1 MTVTIGGT
9 YNVVT
14 ALIVG
19 AGAVGQVYGHFLQ
32 RGGTSVSYFV
42 KEKYKEE
49 CEKGFT
55 LYRCRRGGLGAAE
68 KFEADGIYTNYEEL
82 KQTKWD
88 QVWLTVSSAD
98 LRGGWL
104 EQLKDAIGDASV
116 VMLQPDLDDRDLIYS
131 VFPPERVVCG
141 IVNFISYQTPL
152 PDLPDYHPDAGKK
165 GVAYLVLPMM
175 PAEFSGNEHRLPDVA
190 GAMAAGRFNVK
201 VEQDASRIYAD
212 RSAMMIPL
220 VALLELEN
228 WSFRRLRISNS
239 LELAVAAA
247 QEALS
252 IVAAKFGKRLNWTER
267 LFSLFWVK
275 MALPMMRVLS
285 PMDAESY
292 AKFQFVK
299 TAPQTRMMLKHF
311 IEDGEKL
318 GQSVQSLK
326 ELYDRLP
333 EEPQLKK
340 VA

>member
-1 MTVTIGGT
+1 M
-9 YNVVT
+9 VT

-32 RGGTSVSYFV
+32 RGGASVSYFV
-42 KEKYKEE
+42 KEKYKQE
-49 CEKGFT
+49 CEQGFT
-55 LYRCRRGGLGAAE
+55 LYRCRRSGLGSAE
-68 KFEADGIYTNYEEL
+68 QFHADNIYTQYEEL
-82 KQTKWD
+82 KQQKWD
-88 QVWLTVSSAD
+88 QVWLTMSSAD

-104 EQLKDAIGDASV
+104 EQLKEVVGDATI
-116 VMLQPDLDDRDLIYS
+116 VMLQPDLGDRDYIYD
-131 VFPPERVVCG
+131 VFPSQQVVCG

-152 PDLPDYHPDAGKK
+152 PDLPDYHPDAHKE

-175 PAEFSGNEHRLPDVA
+175 PAEFSGSEQRLPEVMEA
-190 GAMAAGRFNVK
+190 IASGRFNVR
-201 VEQDASRIYAD
+201 VEKDASRIYAD

-228 WSFRRLRISNS
+228 WSFKKLTLSNS
-239 LELAVAAA
+239 LELAVGAA

-275 MALPMMRVLS
+275 LALPLMRFVS

-292 AKFQFVK
+292 VKFQFVK
-299 TAPQTRMMLKHF
+299 TAPQTRMMLQHF

-318 GQSVQSLK
+318 GQPTQSLRT
-326 ELYDRLP
+326 LFDRLP
-333 EEPQLKK
+333 QSPAPKQ
-340 VA
+340 AA

>member
-1 MTVTIGGT
+1 M
-9 YNVVT
+9 VT

-32 RGGTSVSYFV
+32 RGGASVSYFV
-42 KEKYKEE
+42 KEKYKQE
-49 CEKGFT
+49 CEQGFT
-55 LYRCRRGGLGAAE
+55 LYRCRRSGLGSAE
-68 KFEADGIYTNYEEL
+68 QFHADNIYTQYAEL
-82 KQTKWD
+82 KQQKWD
-88 QVWLTVSSAD
+88 QVWLTMSSAD

-104 EQLKDAIGDASV
+104 EQLKEVVGDATI
-116 VMLQPDLDDRDLIYS
+116 VMLQPDLGDRDYIYD
-131 VFPPERVVCG
+131 VFPSQQVVCG

-152 PDLPDYHPDAGKK
+152 PDLPDYHPDAHKE

-175 PAEFSGNEHRLPDVA
+175 PAEFSGSEQRLPEVMEA
-190 GAMAAGRFNVK
+190 IASGRFNVR
-201 VEQDASRIYAD
+201 VEKDASRIYAD

-228 WSFRRLRISNS
+228 WSFKKLTLSNS
-239 LELAVAAA
+239 LELAVGAA

-275 MALPMMRVLS
+275 LALPLMRFVS

-292 AKFQFVK
+292 VKFQFVK
-299 TAPQTRMMLKHF
+299 TAPQTRMMLQHF

-318 GQSVQSLK
+318 GQPTQSLRT
-326 ELYDRLP
+326 LFDRLP
-333 EEPQLKK
+333 QSPAPKQ
-340 VA
+340 AA

>member
-1 MTVTIGGT
+1 M
-9 YNVVT
+9 VT

-19 AGAVGQVYGHFLQ
+19 AGAVGQGYGHFLQ
-32 RGGTSVSYFV
+32 RGGASVSYLV

-55 LYRCRRGGLGAAE
+55 LYRCRRSGLGAAE
-68 KFEADGIYTNYEEL
+68 KFEADAIFTHYEDL
-82 KQTKWD
+82 KQTHWD

-104 EQLKDAIGDASV
+104 EQLREQIGDATV
-116 VMLQPDLDDRDLIYS
+116 VMLQPDLDDRDYVLS
-131 VFPPERVVCG
+131 VFPAEQVVCG

-152 PDLPDYHPDAGKK
+152 PDLPNYHPDAGKE

-175 PAEFSGNEHRLPDVA
+175 PAEFSGNEERLPGVM

-239 LELAVAAA
+239 LDLAVGAAR
-247 QEALS
+247 EALA
-252 IVAAKFGKRLNWTER
+252 IVAAKFGRRMNWTER

-275 MALPMMRVLS
+275 LALPMMRFLS

-292 AKFQFVK
+292 VKFQFVK
-299 TAPQTRMMLKHF
+299 TAPQTRLMLKHF
-311 IEDGEKL
+311 IDDGEKL
-318 GQSVQSLK
+318 GRPVQSLRT
-326 ELYDRLP
+326 LYDRLP
-333 EEPQLKK
+333 EEPALKQ

>member
-1 MTVTIGGT
+1 
-9 YNVVT
+9 VVA

-32 RGGTSVSYFV
+32 RGGASVSYLV
-42 KEKYKEE
+42 KEKYKAE

-55 LYRCRRGGLGAAE
+55 LYRCRRSGLGAAE
-68 KFEADGIYTNYEEL
+68 TFKADNIFTDYEAIS
-82 KQTKWD
+82 QQRWD
-88 QVWLTVSSAD
+88 QVWLAVSSAD

-104 EQLKDAIGDASV
+104 EQLRDAVGDASI
-116 VMLQPDLDDRDLIYS
+116 VMLQPDLDDRDYVYS
-131 VFPPERVVCG
+131 VFPQQQVVCG

-152 PDLPDYHPDAGKK
+152 PDLPDYHPDASKE

-175 PAEFSGNEHRLPDVA
+175 SAEFSGNAERLPDVME
-190 GAMAAGRFNVK
+190 AMAQGRFNVK

-228 WSFRRLRISNS
+228 WSFKRLRFSNS
-239 LELAVAAA
+239 LDLAVGAAR
-247 QEALS
+247 EALS
-252 IVAAKFGKRLNWTER
+252 IVAAKFGRRLNWTER
-267 LFSLFWVK
+267 MFSLFWVK
-275 MALPMMRVLS
+275 MGLPLMRMLS

-292 AKFQFVK
+292 VKFQFVK

-311 IEDGEKL
+311 IDDGEQL
-318 GQSVQSLK
+318 GQSVESLK
-326 ELYDRLP
+326 ALYDRLP
-333 EEPQLKK
+333 EEPVLKD

>member
-1 MTVTIGGT
+1 
-9 YNVVT
+9 VVT

-32 RGGTSVSYFV
+32 RGGASVSYFV
-42 KEKYKEE
+42 KEKYKHE

-55 LYRCRRGGLGAAE
+55 LYRCRRSGLGAAE
-68 KFEADGIYTNYEEL
+68 QFFADGIFTQYDDLT
-82 KQTKWD
+82 KTKWD

-104 EQLKDAIGDASV
+104 EQLREVIGDATV
-116 VMLQPDLDDRDLIYS
+116 VMLQPDLDDRDYVYS
-131 VFPPERVVCG
+131 VFPQEQVVCG

-152 PDLPDYHPDAGKK
+152 PDLPDYHADADKE
-165 GVAYLVLPMM
+165 GVAYLLLPMM
-175 PAEFSGNEHRLPDVA
+175 SAEFSGNEHRLPEVME
-190 GAMAAGRFNVK
+190 AMASGRFNVK

-228 WSFRRLRISNS
+228 WSFKKLRLSNS
-239 LELAVAAA
+239 LDLAVGAAR
-247 QEALS
+247 EALV
-252 IVAAKFGKRLNWTER
+252 IVAAKFGRRMNWTER

-275 MALPMMRVLS
+275 MALPVMRFLS

-292 AKFQFVK
+292 VKFQFVK

-311 IEDGEKL
+311 IDDGEKL
-318 GQSVQSLK
+318 GQSTQSLK
-326 ELYDRLP
+326 ALYERLP
-333 EEPQLKK
+333 EQPAVKQ
-340 VA
+340 AA

>member
-1 MTVTIGGT
+1 M
-9 YNVVT
+9 VT

-32 RGGTSVSYFV
+32 RGGASVSYLV

-55 LYRCRRGGLGAAE
+55 LYRCRRSGLGAAE
-68 KFEADGIYTNYEEL
+68 TFEADGIYTNYDEL
-82 KQTKWD
+82 KQTRWD
-88 QVWLTVSSAD
+88 QVWLAVSSAD
-98 LRGGWL
+98 LRGEWL
-104 EQLKDAIGDASV
+104 AKLKDVIGDATV
-116 VMLQPDLDDRDLIYS
+116 VMLQPDLDDRDYVYGI
-131 VFPPERVVCG
+131 FPQEQVVCG

-152 PDLPDYHPDAGKK
+152 PDLPDYHPDVAKE

-175 PAEFSGNEHRLPDVA
+175 PAEFSGSEDRLPDVA

-201 VEQDASRIYAD
+201 VEKDASRIYAD

-252 IVAAKFGKRLNWTER
+252 IVAAKFGRRLNWTER

-275 MALPMMRVLS
+275 MALPMMRFLS
-285 PMDAESY
+285 PMDAEAY

-299 TAPQTRMMLKHF
+299 TAPQTRLMLQHF

-333 EEPQLKK
+333 DEPQLKR